1 MQRYMSGFSV
11 KYTVDQKAAKYRCIS
26 ALQPVIYRSP
36 AVTDPVLYEDSD
48 YFWDSVCT
56 VDSGRCVQ
64 QRNLRAKK
72 PVRQSSHSTLARRN
86 HPGSETDLFANIVVL
101 QYEKCPVRIKISLR
115 TWAS

>member
-48 YFWDSVCT
+48 YFWDSVQY

-72 PVRQSSHSTLARRN
+72 KQFDRVRIQQWPVGTIA
-86 HPGSETDLFANIVVL
+86 VL
-101 QYEKCPVRIKISLR
+101 QYEECPVRIKISLR